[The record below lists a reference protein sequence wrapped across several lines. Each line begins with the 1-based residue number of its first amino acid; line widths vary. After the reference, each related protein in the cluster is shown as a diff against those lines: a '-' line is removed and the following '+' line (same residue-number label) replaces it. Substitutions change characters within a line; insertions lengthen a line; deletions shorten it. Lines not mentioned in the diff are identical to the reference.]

1 MDDEQLSLEIIGS
14 PVPLDHSVRFAAHG
28 LKNPKDWNYKWRV
41 LGPGNVDVSEHR
53 LTNADLDFETTEVQ
67 QGSRFVDWIAR
78 SVSPGVCTV
87 EVTATRRR
95 GGQARAAATGA
106 RGPLVKTESFV
117 LHSKPLS
124 QGDEV
129 RVLRE
134 DTRPLEVSLRRS
146 DIVDTL
152 DLPLW
157 SVIRASTNKVSF
169 NNYAAW
175 MDMVFCRRTEWLD
188 ELAVFV
194 RHALPFPDIIS
205 YKALKVATEAFLVAN
220 CGVAMA
226 VGDLSVPDEF
236 KARVE
241 PSLRRE
247 RFENLSEEERD
258 ERLGLDRGD
267 TAGRLWRR
275 YLVPAE
281 LAGDVD
287 ENGNGTPGRSI
298 ETLPYL
304 ALIRQKLPEARIEL
318 RADAEEHVELCYEIM
333 GHKLTSP
340 CFLELI
346 WSYWHEEGMLVQ
358 TMDAISRRFQNRG
371 RGRRDPLAGFALDP
385 LRPLNN
391 LLWGYVQDEQHRLP
405 LARRVYEYDHE
416 YGIPFYGRSVP
427 RVRSADPRSRFL
439 EAFHTLLHRASIFYK
454 DDDDT
459 TMIADPFPILN
470 ALRDVHLLLAE
481 GADNQYGDLPWTAR
495 HEMLLEQWL
504 LARPELREFLP
515 TRVMVAYPEPWM
527 DRVDAMKRVQGWS
540 DTSVRYF
547 HDLAVFGEQ
556 LLLSIRFGDW
566 SNVFDRNQAGNWA
579 RYWRQEAQWYI
590 HAYQAVTG
598 VDLSADTVDVR
609 NGQLPPDRFTQP
621 AFLMHQ
627 RLLEQRRRMAR
638 LSLGPSTRRGPR
650 RHRGYESEEEFEES
664 SAPH

>member
-1 MDDEQLSLEIIGS
+1 MDGDQLSIEIIGS
-14 PVPLDHSVRFAAHG
+14 PVPLDNSVRFAAHG
-28 LKNPKDWNYKWRV
+28 LKEPASWYYKWRV
-41 LGPGNVDVSEHR
+41 LGHGNVDVSKGR
-53 LTNADLDFETTEVQ
+53 LTNADTEYKGTNVQ
-67 QGSRFVDWIAR
+67 RGSRFVDWQAR
-78 SVSPGVCTV
+78 DVRPGVFTV
-87 EVTATRRR
+87 EVTASWR
-95 GGQARAAATGA
+95 G
-106 RGPLVKTESFV
+106 RGEEVRPHTKTESFV
-117 LHSKPLS
+117 VHTRPLAR
-124 QGDEV
+124 GDEV
-129 RVLRE
+129 RVARE
-134 DTRPLEVSLRRS
+134 DDAPFEVSLRRS
-146 DIVDTL
+146 DIVDTV

-175 MDMVFCRRTEWLD
+175 MDRVFCRRGEEWLD
-188 ELAVFV
+188 ELALWV

-226 VGDLSVPDEF
+226 VGDLTVPEEWR
-236 KARVE
+236 ARIE
-241 PSLRRE
+241 PSLSRE
-247 RFENLSEEERD
+247 RFENLSEDERD
-258 ERLGLDRGD
+258 ERLGLSRGD

-275 YLVPAE
+275 YLVPAD
-281 LAGDVD
+281 LAGDVEED
-287 ENGNGTPGRSI
+287 EERAPGGSI

-318 RADAEEHVELCYEIM
+318 RADAEQHVELCYEIM
-333 GHKLTSP
+333 GRKLTSP
-340 CFLELI
+340 CFLELL

-358 TMDAISRRFQNRG
+358 TMGAISRRFQNRG
-371 RGRRDPLAGFALDP
+371 RGPRDPLAGFALDP

-391 LLWGYVQDEQHRLP
+391 LLWGYVQDEQHRLT

-416 YGIPFYGRSVP
+416 YGISLYGRSVP

-454 DDDDT
+454 EDDDT

-481 GADNQYGDLPWTAR
+481 GAHNQYGDLPWTAR
-495 HEMLLEQWL
+495 QEMLLEQWL

-540 DTSVRYF
+540 ETSVRYF

-598 VDLSADTVDVR
+598 VDLSADTQDVR
-609 NGQLPPDRFTQP
+609 NGELPPDRFTQP

-627 RLLEQRRRMAR
+627 RVLEQRRRMSR
-638 LSLGPSTRRGPR
+638 LSLAPGTRRGPR
-650 RHRGYESEEEFEES
+650 RQRGYEDEGELEETT
-664 SAPH
+664 PR

>member
-1 MDDEQLSLEIIGS
+1 MDRDQLSIEIIGS
-14 PVPLDHSVRFAAHG
+14 PVPLDNSVRFAAHG
-28 LKNPKDWNYKWRV
+28 LMEPNKWYYKWQV
-41 LGPGNVDVSEHR
+41 LGHGNVDVSKGR
-53 LTNADLDFETTEVQ
+53 LTNADTDYKGTTLQ
-67 QGSRFVDWIAR
+67 RGSRFVDWQAR
-78 SVSPGVCTV
+78 DVRPGVFTV
-87 EVTATRRR
+87 EVTATWR
-95 GGQARAAATGA
+95 A
-106 RGPLVKTESFV
+106 RGEEVHPHHKTESFV
-117 LHSKPLS
+117 VHTRPLAR
-124 QGDEV
+124 GDEV
-129 RVLRE
+129 RVTRE
-134 DTRPLEVSLRRS
+134 DDAPFEVSLRRS
-146 DIVDTL
+146 DIVDTV

-157 SVIRASTNKVSF
+157 SVIRASTNKISF

-175 MDMVFCRRTEWLD
+175 MDRVFCRRGEEWLD
-188 ELAVFV
+188 ELALWV
-194 RHALPFPDIIS
+194 RHALPFPDIVS

-226 VGDLSVPDEF
+226 VGDLTVPEEWR
-236 KARVE
+236 ARIE
-241 PSLRRE
+241 PSLSRE
-247 RFENLSEEERD
+247 RFENLSEDERD
-258 ERLGLDRGD
+258 ERLGLSRGD

-275 YLVPAE
+275 YLVPAD
-281 LAGDVD
+281 LAGDVEEDD
-287 ENGNGTPGRSI
+287 ERAPGGSI

-318 RADAEEHVELCYEIM
+318 RADAEQHVELCYEIM
-333 GHKLTSP
+333 GRKLTSP
-340 CFLELI
+340 CFLELL

-358 TMDAISRRFQNRG
+358 TMGAISRRFQNRG
-371 RGRRDPLAGFALDP
+371 RGPGDPLAGFALDP

-391 LLWGYVQDEQHRLP
+391 LLWGYVQDEQHRLT

-416 YGIPFYGRSVP
+416 YGISLYGRSVP

-454 DDDDT
+454 EDDDT

-481 GADNQYGDLPWTAR
+481 GAHNQYGDLPWTAR
-495 HEMLLEQWL
+495 QEMLLEQWL

-540 DTSVRYF
+540 ETSVRYF

-598 VDLSADTVDVR
+598 VDLTADTMDVR
-609 NGQLPPDRFTQP
+609 TAEQPPDRFTQP
-621 AFLMHQ
+621 AFLLHQ
-627 RLLEQRRRMAR
+627 RLLEQRRRTAHLSMAP
-638 LSLGPSTRRGPR
+638 GTRRGPR
-650 RHRGYESEEEFEES
+650 RQRGYQEEELEES
-664 SAPH
+664 PTPR

>member
-1 MDDEQLSLEIIGS
+1 MDGEQLSIEIIGS
-14 PVPLDHSVRFAAHG
+14 PVPVDNAVRFAAHG
-28 LKNPKDWNYKWRV
+28 LRDPKTWNYTWRV
-41 LGPGNVDVSEHR
+41 LGPGNVDVAHGR
-53 LTNADLDFETTEVQ
+53 LTNAEVELKTTEVTRK
-67 QGSRFVDWIAR
+67 SRFVDWHAR
-78 SVSPGVCTV
+78 DVRPGIYTI
-87 EVTATRRR
+87 EVTAAKGSGRS
-95 GGQARAAATGA
+95 RASHTN
-106 RGPLVKTESFV
+106 TESFV
-117 LHSKPLS
+117 VHTRPLGR
-124 QGDEV
+124 GDEV
-129 RVLRE
+129 RVARE
-134 DTRPLEVSLRRS
+134 PDGPLEVSLRRS
-146 DIVDTL
+146 DIVDTY

-157 SVIRASTNKVSF
+157 SVIRASTDKMSF

-175 MDMVFCRRTEWLD
+175 MDRVFCRRGEGWRD
-188 ELAVFV
+188 ELALFV
-194 RHALPFPDIIS
+194 RHALPFPDMIS

-226 VGDLSVPDEF
+226 VGDLTVPEEW
-236 KARVE
+236 KARIE
-241 PSLRRE
+241 PSLNRE
-247 RFENLSEEERD
+247 RFDHLSEDERD

-275 YLVPAE
+275 YLVPADLTGDLDGDE
-281 LAGDVD
+281 DGAG
-287 ENGNGTPGRSI
+287 GGSI

-318 RADAEEHVELCYEIM
+318 RADAEQNVELCYEIM
-333 GHKLTSP
+333 GRKLTSP

-371 RGRRDPLAGFALDP
+371 RGLRDPLAGFALDP

-391 LLWGYVQDEQHRLP
+391 LLWGYVQDEQHRLT

-416 YGIPFYGRSVP
+416 YGISLYGRSVP
-427 RVRSADPRSRFL
+427 RPRSADPRSRFL

-454 DDDDT
+454 EDDDT

-481 GADNQYGDLPWTAR
+481 GAHNQYGDLPWTAR
-495 HEMLLEQWL
+495 QEMLLQQWL

-515 TRVMVAYPEPWM
+515 TRLMVAYPEPWM
-527 DRVDAMKRVQGWS
+527 DRVDAMKKVQSWS

-566 SNVFDRNQAGNWA
+566 SSVVDRNQAGNWA
-579 RYWRQEAQWYI
+579 RYWRQEVQWYI

-598 VDLSADTVDVR
+598 VDLSADTADVR
-609 NGQLPPDRFTQP
+609 NAQLPPDRFTQP

-627 RLLEQRRRMAR
+627 RLLEQRRRVAR
-638 LSLGPSTRRGPR
+638 LSLAPGTRRGPR
-650 RHRGYESEEEFEES
+650 RQRDYESEEEYEGRP
-664 SAPH
+664 APR